1 MRYSSPFLPTRPC
14 SNHCFARL
22 CHHAFMHLHQGPCS
36 APCMPHRCTDMCVC
50 TTFPFSLRFALVLVR
65 IILNRRLS
73 SERSTS
79 FYAID
84 QPCTTAMA
92 VQSLCFRI
100 SSPPCSPLNQM
111 ASPASLYLMPSSY
124 STACR
129 RRVNRH
135 RLAGLATLIW
145 LADNILDFRHR
156 IACHPIR
163 CYLLPTHSRL
173 SSYQQTF
180 LTLHMPHCAHSTT
193 HDRSLPQWPPTAYSV
208 RQRHQTTAAYT
219 RTRNQH
225 KHCTITALTNMLA
238 VMRLIQRLDSRLLAK
253 F

>member
-1 MRYSSPFLPTRPC
+1 
-14 SNHCFARL
+14 
-22 CHHAFMHLHQGPCS
+22 
-36 APCMPHRCTDMCVC
+36 
-50 TTFPFSLRFALVLVR
+50 
-65 IILNRRLS
+65 
-73 SERSTS
+73 
-79 FYAID
+79 
-84 QPCTTAMA
+84 MA

-124 STACR
+124 STSCR

-163 CYLLPTHSRL
+163 CHLLPTHSRL

-208 RQRHQTTAAYT
+208 HQRHQTTAAYT

-225 KHCTITALTNMLA
+225 KHCTITLPCVSHACVIFVQHHTSQQDVPTFAINVLVVTNGVNSKAILYTA
-238 VMRLIQRLDSRLLAK
+238 TLLSSILVPCNYIAA
-253 F
+253 FRRHWNDNQTHATSFCRHLNRGAT